1 MYTDG
6 NKVGYLEIFHIHK
19 ERGADQ
25 KILGREERERER
37 ESRTVTS
44 QNYHPK
50 RNPPPPPPNPPFL
63 HFTQNQSFL
72 SSSNIRP
79 HKKISLISPLSKTA
93 AITSAPRP
101 TPSSSPSHG
110 ETISAAAH

>member
-6 NKVGYLEIFHIHK
+6 NK
-19 ERGADQ
+19 RGADQ
-25 KILGREERERER
+25 KILGREQRERERER

-50 RNPPPPPPNPPFL
+50 RNTPPPPPPNPPFL

-93 AITSAPRP
+93 AITTAPRP